1 MIFGQS
7 LSTAETLFD
16 ATDDCLFGVVAVVV
30 VVLVGALGVVVLG
43 AVGVRAANDTE
54 VFLFLA
60 EAKKR
65 EKKADRQRQTD
76 RQTDNQ
82 TDRRKSQEGQRNSMR
97 LIT

>member
-16 ATDDCLFGVVAVVV
+16 ANDDRLFGVVAVVV
-30 VVLVGALGVVVLG
+30 VVVLVGALGVVVVLG

-65 EKKADRQRQTD
+65 EKKANRQTD
-76 RQTDNQ
+76 RQIQ
-82 TDRRKSQEGQRNSMR
+82 TDGKVRMGIGIR
-97 LIT
+97 